1 MTRSLTAGAVYFA
14 TVFALGFA
22 LGTVRLLL
30 LESRV
35 GLWAATLIELP
46 FMLAAS
52 WLLCRWVVER
62 WQISPALGARLHVGA
77 VAFGLLMAAEIL
89 IGLTL
94 LDREMPYQIEAMTS
108 GPGALGLAAQLLYAS
123 FPVLQMRPE
132 PKR

>member
-1 MTRSLTAGAVYFA
+1 MTRSLAAGAVYFA

-30 LESRV
+30 LEPRV

-62 WQISPALGARLHVGA
+62 WQIPPALEARLQVGS
-77 VAFGLLMAAEIL
+77 VAFGLLMGAEIL

-94 LDREMPYQIEAMTS
+94 LDRDLPTQIEAMTG

-132 PKR
+132 R